1 MPVIAPLHTDWMISS
16 DSHIVE
22 PPDLWTERIDASFR
36 ERAPRVVRDQSSGS
50 DWWVIDGK
58 RSMSF
63 LGAQTGDR
71 FEKDATELV
80 TVARFEDVRE
90 GAYMPR
96 KYLDE
101 NLEDGVLGS
110 VIYPSEALLAY
121 SIPDSALCS
130 ATMRA
135 YNNYIAEFCSEDHSR
150 LKGIALIN
158 VDDPIE
164 GVGEMKR
171 ARELGLAGAMIT
183 VLPPPDQAYDQSRY
197 EPVWAASVDLEMPIS
212 MHVATGRR
220 MLSAAP
226 GQKSTVRVTE
236 AAFYLQDHFVR
247 KSLGEMIFSGVFERH
262 PQLRVGSIE
271 HELSWAPFFLF
282 QADYCY
288 TDRPLRGDWHRF
300 APGVLPSDFF
310 KRNCFLSFQEDAV
323 GIRVRDVLGDE
334 TLMWG
339 SDYPHTESTFP
350 RSREITSKILSDVPL
365 QERRKI
371 LAGNVAALY
380 GFDLSGLI
388 QGLTGKAA
396 G

>member
-1 MPVIAPLHTDWMISS
+1 MSEPSRAIDWMISS

-22 PPDLWTERIDASFR
+22 QPDLWTERIDARFLD
-36 ERAPRVVRDQSSGS
+36 RAPTVVRDPKSGN
-50 DWWVIDGK
+50 DWWMIDGK

-63 LGAQTGDR
+63 LGVQTGDR
-71 FEKDATELV
+71 FEKDATELI
-80 TVARFEDVRE
+80 TEARFEDVRE
-90 GAYMPR
+90 GAYTPSR
-96 KYLDE
+96 YLAE

-110 VIYPSEALLAY
+110 VIYPSEALLAF

-135 YNNYIAEFCSEDHSR
+135 YNDFIAEFCSEDRSR
-150 LKGIALIN
+150 LKGVALIN
-158 VDDPIE
+158 VDDPE
-164 GVGEMKR
+164 QAVAEMKR
-171 ARELGLAGAMIT
+171 SRDLGLAGAMIT
-183 VLPPPDQAYDQSRY
+183 VLPPADEAYDQPRY
-197 EPVWAASVDLEMPIS
+197 EPVWAAAVDLDLPLS

-220 MLSAAP
+220 MLSADAD
-226 GQKSTVRVTE
+226 QKNTSRVSE

-247 KSLGEMIFSGVFERH
+247 KSLGELIFSGVFERH
-262 PQLRVGSIE
+262 PKLRVGSVE

-350 RSREITSKILSDVPL
+350 RSREITAKTLVGVPPEEQQLILRD
-365 QERRKI
+365 
-371 LAGNVAALY
+371 NVAALY
-380 GFDLSGLI
+380 GFDVAAL
-388 QGLTGKAA
+388 KAVAEGA